1 MLNPNA
7 HFKTIESLQPV
18 VQVINEAAAAL
29 DDPTRTV
36 IDSSIQDLL
45 TGSIH
50 ATSAAAGSIPA
61 AVAAAPTLAAAGGL
75 TATGLAL
82 GALALAGPA
91 IALAGAGLGALAVVN
106 EKQLRDEKVRL
117 YNAAGN
123 RRRDLSRLLQAEDT
137 LTLERRDYL
146 HSLDTLLAQAMTAL
160 REDLEL

>member
-7 HFKTIESLQPV
+7 HFKTTDSLQPIA
-18 VQVINEAAAAL
+18 QIINEAAAAVN
-29 DDPTRTV
+29 DPERTV

-45 TGSIH
+45 TGSFH
-50 ATSAAAGSIPA
+50 ATTAAAGSIPT

-91 IALAGAGLGALAVVN
+91 IALAGVGVGALALAN
-106 EKQLRDEKVRL
+106 EKQLRDEKVKL

-123 RRRDLSRLLQAEDT
+123 RRRDLAQLLRAEDT
-137 LTLERRDYL
+137 MTLERRDYL
-146 HSLDTLLAQAMTAL
+146 HSLDTLLKQAMDAL
-160 REDLEL
+160 REDLEQ